1 MKITPGTHQMQ
12 LPLIE
17 IVAHKTDKEKDDS
30 INTFA
35 SHLLSIS
42 RILILTGS
50 IWGEALSLT
59 ERP

>member
-1 MKITPGTHQMQ
+1 MQ

-17 IVAHKTDKEKDDS
+17 IVVHQPDKEKDDS
-30 INTFA
+30 IKTFA

-42 RILILTGS
+42 HILILTGPLPGS